1 MDSDIKVII
10 LCGGMGTRLKE
21 ETEFKP
27 KPMVKI
33 GEKPLLWHIMKIY
46 SCHGF
51 NNFVIALGYKGEMI
65 REYFSKNNEDKFNIT
80 MVDTG
85 QESLTGERVR
95 RLKDY
100 IKEDMFMLTY
110 GDGVADINIRELLEF
125 HKKQNTLATI
135 TGVHPRHKYGLINV
149 DGNNLVTEFYQKPI
163 LADLISGGFMV
174 LNKKVFD
181 YIKEDTMIED
191 IFLPLISEKQ
201 LSMYQH
207 NDFWFAVDTYRE
219 YEDLNKMWQ
228 DDPKWKI
235 WKTKQ

>member
-1 MDSDIKVII
+1 MNSKPKVII
-10 LCGGMGTRLKE
+10 LCGGIGTRLKE

-46 SCHGF
+46 SHYGF

-65 REYFSKNNEDKFNIT
+65 KEYFSNNNDDNFNLT

-95 RLKDY
+95 RLKEY
-100 IKEDMFMLTY
+100 IKDDIFMLTY
-110 GDGVADINIRELLEF
+110 GDGVADINIKELLGF

-135 TGVHPRHKYGLINV
+135 TGVHPRHKYGLVKI
-149 DGNNLVTEFYQKPI
+149 DGNNLVKEFYQKPT
-163 LADLISGGFMV
+163 LPDVVNGGFMV
-174 LNKKVFD
+174 LSKKVFD
-181 YIKEDTMIED
+181 YIKKDSMIED
-191 IFLPLISEKQ
+191 IFLPLIQKKQ
-201 LSMYQH
+201 LSVYRH
-207 NDFWFAVDTYRE
+207 NSFWFAVDTYKE

-235 WKTKQ
+235 WE

>member
-1 MDSDIKVII
+1 MNSKPKVII
-10 LCGGMGTRLKE
+10 LCGGIGTRLKE

-46 SCHGF
+46 SHYGF

-65 REYFSKNNEDKFNIT
+65 KEYFSNNNDDNFNLT

-95 RLKDY
+95 RLKEY
-100 IKEDMFMLTY
+100 IKDDTFMLTY
-110 GDGVADINIRELLEF
+110 GDGVADININELLEF
-125 HKKQNTLATI
+125 HKKQNTLVTI
-135 TGVHPRHKYGLINV
+135 TGVHPRHKYGLVKI
-149 DGNNLVTEFYQKPI
+149 DGNNLVEEFYQKPI
-163 LADLISGGFMV
+163 LADLVNGGFMV
-174 LNKKVFD
+174 LSKKVFD
-181 YIKEDTMIED
+181 YIKKDSMIED
-191 IFLPLISEKQ
+191 VFLPLIKKKQ

-207 NDFWFAVDTYRE
+207 NSFWFAVDTYKE

-228 DDPKWKI
+228 NNPQWKI
-235 WKTKQ
+235 WQ